1 MTSLQNK
8 QDDTYTYGV
17 AHWDP
22 SHDIPNAAYS
32 TICLNVKHSREY
44 LKGTA
49 VDSASPIDIQNSTDQ
64 VQLTCG
70 LNVFLEGIN

>member
-1 MTSLQNK
+1 MSLQNK

-17 AHWDP
+17 ARWDP
-22 SHDIPNAAYS
+22 SHHIPNAAYS

-44 LKGTA
+44 LEGAA
-49 VDSASPIDIQNSTDQ
+49 VDSESASPIDIQNNTDQ

-70 LNVFLEGIN
+70 LN

>member
-1 MTSLQNK
+1 MMQLQNK

-32 TICLNVKHSREY
+32 TICLNVKHSHEY

-49 VDSASPIDIQNSTDQ
+49 VDSASPIDIQNDTDQ
-64 VQLTCG
+64 AQLTCG